1 MKQRIRGLV
10 SLHEIPFPLTAYKGK
25 KAIVHIMP
33 KEEEREKWGGGVTK
47 ISPKYIVV
55 FYVSLVLLG
64 IAAAPPVTSHHLFY
78 FLCLFGDEVKKAAR
92 SGRKK

>member
-10 SLHEIPFPLTAYKGK
+10 SLHEIPFPLMAYKGK
-25 KAIVHIMP
+25 KAIVHITP
-33 KEEEREKWGGGVTK
+33 KEEERQKRGGGTK

-64 IAAAPPVTSHHLFY
+64 IAAVPPVTSHHLFY
-78 FLCLFGDEVKKAAR
+78 FLCLFGDEVKEAVR